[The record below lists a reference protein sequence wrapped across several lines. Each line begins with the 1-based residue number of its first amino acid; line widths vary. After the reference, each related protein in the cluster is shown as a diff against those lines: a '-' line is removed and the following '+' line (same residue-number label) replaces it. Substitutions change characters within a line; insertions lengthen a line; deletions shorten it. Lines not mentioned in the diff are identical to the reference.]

1 MEGKRM
7 SKRRLDGGRGGGCVI
22 KMILYRREEK
32 GREAGGCVLAKGV
45 G

>member
-1 MEGKRM
+1 MEGEE
-7 SKRRLDGGRGGGCVI
+7 GGCVI
-22 KMILYRREEK
+22 KMILYRWEAK